1 MYYFLLQN
9 VLMYVHLLKINVYK
23 FDIAA
28 LNVDIVVGMNPDV
41 DTSFLPDRDREQ
53 EEAKIRCSA
62 HASLLAVH
70 LLSYSVF
77 Q

>member
-1 MYYFLLQN
+1 
-9 VLMYVHLLKINVYK
+9 MYVHLLKINVYK

-53 EEAKIRCSA
+53 EEAKIR
-62 HASLLAVH
+62 
-70 LLSYSVF
+70 
-77 Q
+77 